1 MREGTV
7 PGIFISDGTSVRI
20 PEGGLRLTLP
30 RGDDL
35 PVETPSLTLEL
46 ALDMWPHWLDV
57 AIDSADAA
65 RSARSDL
72 MAAVAA
78 EALDGQ
84 AKGRVLER
92 ECKAAMVAMAAAGIA
107 LDNFYAVIQAYVP
120 RFGELQVHF
129 DQARTP
135 RHSRI
140 SETMRRTFKVSQGG
154 AKQLRD
160 TVKELFTYRDWAVHP
175 PAGFRPA
182 IRHDFLDEGVE
193 WRFVA
198 FRASNAVAA
207 AWAATSI
214 IDQCLH
220 APRASN
226 EALAKWCAGHTE
238 RSRLRLERA
247 KATLAV
253 EDAKTL

>member
-1 MREGTV
+1 M

-35 PVETPSLTLEL
+35 PGGPPSLTLEL

-72 MAAVAA
+72 MSAAAA

-84 AKGRVLER
+84 AKGRFLER

-120 RFGELQVHF
+120 RFGELQAHF

-154 AKQLRD
+154 AKQLRA

-198 FRASNAVAA
+198 FRASNAGAA

-214 IDQCLH
+214 IDQCVH
-220 APRASN
+220 APRANN

-247 KATLAV
+247 KATLDIEA
-253 EDAKTL
+253 AKTPMANP